1 MSQHT
6 PATGSVAHPTVLVVD
21 FGAQYA
27 QLIARRVREAQV
39 YSEIVPHTAT
49 AAELAERSPAAII
62 FSGGPASVHV
72 DGAPGID
79 LGVYE
84 LGVPIL
90 GICYGSQLLAR
101 DLGGQV
107 DRSGRGEYG
116 RTTLQHTGAASRLL
130 AAAGNPAESAAVPEG
145 AVPAV
150 AETGHI
156 ATPGPRPAGQPG
168 SGVSPSAS
176 LPGGVSEPVW
186 MSHFDAVTEPP
197 DGFTVTA
204 ATADSP
210 AAVIEDPQ
218 RRFYG
223 VQYHPE
229 VAHTPSGQA
238 QLERFLHDVC
248 QINSEW
254 TMSNVITESIEAIRT
269 QVGSARAICG
279 LSGGVDSAVAAAL
292 TQRAIGSQ
300 LTCVFV
306 DTGLMRAGEGDQV
319 ADTFRRTQGIELIH
333 ERAAEEFFEAL
344 AGVTDPEDKRK
355 IIGEKFVR
363 IFERAAGGIS
373 DARFLVQGTLYPD
386 VIESGSP
393 TAAKIKSHHNVGG
406 LPEDMNFE
414 LVEPLRNLF
423 KDEVRA
429 VGAELGLPPEIVQRQ
444 PFPGPG
450 LGVRIVG
457 EVTPEAVETVRAAD
471 VVVREEITKAGLDS
485 EVWQGFAVLADI
497 RSVGVMGDER
507 TYARPIIVRAVTSE
521 DAMTADWA
529 RLPHDLLE
537 QISSRIVNEVPG
549 VNRVVYDITSKPPGT
564 IEWE

>member
-1 MSQHT
+1 MSTHS
-6 PATGSVAHPTVLVVD
+6 PAAGAVAHPTVLVVD

-79 LGVYE
+79 PGVYE

-90 GICYGSQLLAR
+90 GICYGHQLLSR

-107 DRSGRGEYG
+107 GRSGRGEYG
-116 RTTLQHTGAASRLL
+116 RTTMTHAGVPSELL
-130 AAAGNPAESAAVPEG
+130 GE
-145 AVPAV
+145 
-150 AETGHI
+150 
-156 ATPGPRPAGQPG
+156 PGIGVG
-168 SGVSPSAS
+168 ST
-176 LPGGVSEPVW
+176 EPVW
-186 MSHFDAVTEPP
+186 MSHFDAVVEPP
-197 DGFTVTA
+197 DGFAVTA
-204 ATADSP
+204 STADSP

-223 VQYHPE
+223 VQHHPE

-238 QLERFLHDVC
+238 QLERFLHGIC
-248 QINSEW
+248 GINSEW
-254 TMSNVITESIEAIRT
+254 TMANVITESVEAIRA

-306 DTGLMRAGEGDQV
+306 DTGLMRAGEGEQV
-319 ADTFRRTQGIELIH
+319 TDTFRRTQGIELIH
-333 ERAAEEFFEAL
+333 ERAADEFFEAL

-363 IFERAAGGIS
+363 IFERAAGGIT

-406 LPEDMNFE
+406 LPEDMTFE

-429 VGAELGLPPEIVQRQ
+429 VGTELGLPAEIVQRQ

-471 VVVREEITKAGLDS
+471 VIVRDEITKAGLDG

-537 QISSRIVNEVPG
+537 LISSRIVNEVPG

>member
-1 MSQHT
+1 MSRHS
-6 PATGSVAHPTVLVVD
+6 PAAVPVAHPTVLVVD

-49 AAELAERSPAAII
+49 AAELAGRSPAAII
-62 FSGGPASVHV
+62 FSGGPASVHT

-79 LGVYE
+79 PGVYE

-107 DRSGRGEYG
+107 DRSGHGEYG
-116 RTTLQHTGAASRLL
+116 RTALTH
-130 AAAGNPAESAAVPEG
+130 
-145 AVPAV
+145 
-150 AETGHI
+150 
-156 ATPGPRPAGQPG
+156 
-168 SGVSPSAS
+168 SGVPSG
-176 LPGGVSEPVW
+176 LLGDPGGVGSTEPVW
-186 MSHFDAVTEPP
+186 MSHFDAVVEPP
-197 DGFTVTA
+197 HGFKVTA
-204 ATADSP
+204 STADSP
-210 AAVIEDPQ
+210 AAVIEDPR

-229 VAHTPSGQA
+229 VAHTPGGQA
-238 QLERFLHDVC
+238 QLERFLHGVC
-248 QINSEW
+248 GISSEW
-254 TMSNVITESIEAIRT
+254 TMANVIAESIDAIRA

-306 DTGLMRAGEGDQV
+306 DTGLMRAGEGEQV
-319 ADTFRRTQGIELIH
+319 TDTFRRTQGIELIH
-333 ERAAEEFFEAL
+333 VRAADEFFEAL

-363 IFERAAGGIS
+363 IFERAAGGIT

-406 LPEDMNFE
+406 LPEDMTFE

-429 VGAELGLPPEIVQRQ
+429 LGAELGLPPEIVQRQ

-471 VVVREEITKAGLDS
+471 VIVRDEIAKAGLEG

>member
-1 MSQHT
+1 MT
-6 PATGSVAHPTVLVVD
+6 PHPPAARSVAHPTVLVVD

-27 QLIARRVREAQV
+27 QLIARRVREARV

-49 AAELAERSPAAII
+49 AAELAERAPAAII

-101 DLGGQV
+101 DLGGTV
-107 DRSGRGEYG
+107 GRSGRGEYG
-116 RTTLQHTGAASRLL
+116 RTSLRRTGLL
-130 AAAGNPAESAAVPEG
+130 SQLLGPVVDSSDADDRGGHADSDHGGTAGRRGTIPTES
-145 AVPAV
+145 
-150 AETGHI
+150 
-156 ATPGPRPAGQPG
+156 
-168 SGVSPSAS
+168 
-176 LPGGVSEPVW
+176 VW
-186 MSHFDAVTEPP
+186 MSHFDAVVEQPP
-197 DGFTVTA
+197 GFEITA
-204 ATADSP
+204 STPDSP

-218 RRFYG
+218 RRFFG
-223 VQYHPE
+223 VQHHPE
-229 VAHTPSGQA
+229 VAHTPSGQT
-238 QLERFLHDVC
+238 QLERFLHGVC

-254 TMSNVITESIEAIRT
+254 TMTNVITESVEAIRA
-269 QVGSARAICG
+269 QVGAARAVCG

-319 ADTFRRTQGIELIH
+319 TDTFRRTQGIELIH
-333 ERAAEEFFEAL
+333 ERAADEFFEAL

-406 LPEDMNFE
+406 LPPDMAFE

-471 VVVREEITKAGLDS
+471 VVVREEIAKAGLDG

>member
-1 MSQHT
+1 MSTHS
-6 PATGSVAHPTVLVVD
+6 PAAGAVAHPTVLVVD

-49 AAELAERSPAAII
+49 AAELAQRSPAAII

-72 DGAPGID
+72 EGAPGID
-79 LGVYE
+79 PDVYE

-101 DLGGQV
+101 DLGGRV

-116 RTTLQHTGAASRLL
+116 RTSLRHTGVRSQLLGPVADEHAAGDARGRAGDERDEAASRS
-130 AAAGNPAESAAVPEG
+130 AAPPAES
-145 AVPAV
+145 
-150 AETGHI
+150 
-156 ATPGPRPAGQPG
+156 
-168 SGVSPSAS
+168 
-176 LPGGVSEPVW
+176 VW

-197 DGFTVTA
+197 AGFTVTA
-204 ATADSP
+204 STADSP
-210 AAVIEDPQ
+210 AAVIEDPH

-223 VQYHPE
+223 VQHHPE

-238 QLERFLHDVC
+238 QLERFLHGIC
-248 QINSEW
+248 GINSEW
-254 TMSNVITESIEAIRT
+254 TMANVITESIEAIRA

-306 DTGLMRAGEGDQV
+306 DTGLMRAGEGEQV
-319 ADTFRRTQGIELIH
+319 TDTFRRTQGIELIH
-333 ERAAEEFFEAL
+333 ERAADEFFEAL

-363 IFERAAGGIS
+363 IFERAAGGIT

-406 LPEDMNFE
+406 LPEDMTFE
-414 LVEPLRNLF
+414 LVEPLRHLF

-457 EVTPEAVETVRAAD
+457 EVTPESVETVRAAD
-471 VVVREEITKAGLDS
+471 VIVRDEIAAAGLDG

-537 QISSRIVNEVPG
+537 SISSRIVNEVPG

>member
-1 MSQHT
+1 MSTHSSAAG
-6 PATGSVAHPTVLVVD
+6 PVAHPTVLVVD

-39 YSEIVPHTAT
+39 YSEIVPHTST

-72 DGAPGID
+72 EGAPGID
-79 LGVYE
+79 PGVYE

-116 RTTLQHTGAASRLL
+116 RTRLQHTGVRSQLL
-130 AAAGNPAESAAVPEG
+130 DAEVDEAVDG
-145 AVPAV
+145 
-150 AETGHI
+150 
-156 ATPGPRPAGQPG
+156 G
-168 SGVSPSAS
+168 SGVGADEGTLISVGVAS
-176 LPGGVSEPVW
+176 DRGARVADDGTALGRSERGVTESVW

-197 DGFTVTA
+197 TGFTVTA
-204 ATADSP
+204 STADSP
-210 AAVIEDPQ
+210 AAVIEDSR

-238 QLERFLHDVC
+238 QLERFLHAVC
-248 QINSEW
+248 GINSEW
-254 TMSNVITESIEAIRT
+254 TMANVITESIEAIRA

-306 DTGLMRAGEGDQV
+306 DTGLMRAGEGEQV
-319 ADTFRRTQGIELIH
+319 TDTFRRTQGIELIH
-333 ERAAEEFFEAL
+333 ERAADEFFEAL

-363 IFERAAGGIS
+363 IFERAAGGIT

-406 LPEDMNFE
+406 LPEDMSFE
-414 LVEPLRNLF
+414 LVEPLRTLF

-471 VVVREEITKAGLDS
+471 VIVRDEIAKAGLDG

-537 QISSRIVNEVPG
+537 VISSRIVNEVPG

>member
-1 MSQHT
+1 MPPHS
-6 PATGSVAHPTVLVVD
+6 PAAGPVAHPTVLVVD

-39 YSEIVPHTAT
+39 YSEIVPHTST

-72 DGAPGID
+72 EGAPGID
-79 LGVYE
+79 HGAYE
-84 LGVPIL
+84 MGVPIL

-101 DLGGQV
+101 DLGGKV

-116 RTTLQHTGAASRLL
+116 RATLTHAGVPSELLGDPGDGTAAF
-130 AAAGNPAESAAVPEG
+130 
-145 AVPAV
+145 
-150 AETGHI
+150 
-156 ATPGPRPAGQPG
+156 
-168 SGVSPSAS
+168 
-176 LPGGVSEPVW
+176 EPVW
-186 MSHFDAVTEPP
+186 MSHFDAVVEPP
-197 DGFTVTA
+197 EGFTVTA
-204 ATADSP
+204 STAASP
-210 AAVIEDPQ
+210 AAVIEDPR

-229 VAHTPSGQA
+229 VVHTPSGQA
-238 QLERFLHDVC
+238 QLERFLHGIC
-248 QINSEW
+248 AINSEW
-254 TMSNVITESIEAIRT
+254 TMANVITESIEAIRA

-319 ADTFRRTQGIELIH
+319 TDTFRRTQGIELIH
-333 ERAAEEFFEAL
+333 ERAADEFFEAL

-363 IFERAAGGIS
+363 IFERAAGGIT

-393 TAAKIKSHHNVGG
+393 AAAKIKSHHNVGG
-406 LPEDMNFE
+406 LPDDMTFE

-429 VGAELGLPPEIVQRQ
+429 VGDELGLPAEIVQRQ

-471 VVVREEITKAGLDS
+471 VIVRDEITKAGLDG

-537 QISSRIVNEVPG
+537 QISSRIVNEVQG

>member
-1 MSQHT
+1 MSIHS
-6 PATGSVAHPTVLVVD
+6 PAASAVAHPTVLVVD

-39 YSEIVPHTAT
+39 YSEIVPHTST
-49 AAELAERSPAAII
+49 AAELADRSPAAII

-79 LGVYE
+79 PGVYE

-116 RTTLQHTGAASRLL
+116 RTTMTHAGVPSELL
-130 AAAGNPAESAAVPEG
+130 AE
-145 AVPAV
+145 
-150 AETGHI
+150 
-156 ATPGPRPAGQPG
+156 PGDGVG
-168 SGVSPSAS
+168 ST
-176 LPGGVSEPVW
+176 EPVW

-197 DGFTVTA
+197 AGFTVTA
-204 ATADSP
+204 STADSP
-210 AAVIEDPQ
+210 AAVIEDSQ

-229 VAHTPSGQA
+229 VMHTPSGQA
-238 QLERFLHDVC
+238 QLEQFLHGIC
-248 QINSEW
+248 AINSEW
-254 TMSNVITESIEAIRT
+254 TMANVITESIDAIRA

-319 ADTFRRTQGIELIH
+319 TDTFRRTQGIELIH
-333 ERAAEEFFEAL
+333 ERAADEFFDAL

-363 IFERAAGGIS
+363 IFERAAGGIT

-406 LPEDMNFE
+406 LPEDMTFE
-414 LVEPLRNLF
+414 LVEPLRHLF

-457 EVTPEAVETVRAAD
+457 EVTPESVETVRAAD
-471 VVVREEITKAGLDS
+471 VIVRDEITKAGLDG
-485 EVWQGFAVLADI
+485 EVWQAFAVLADI

-537 QISSRIVNEVPG
+537 VISSRIVNEVSG

>member
-1 MSQHT
+1 MPPHS
-6 PATGSVAHPTVLVVD
+6 PAAGPVAYPTVLVVD

-39 YSEIVPHTAT
+39 YSEIVPHSVT

-101 DLGGQV
+101 DLGGLV

-116 RTTLQHTGAASRLL
+116 RARLRRTGAPSQLL
-130 AAAGNPAESAAVPEG
+130 DPVADGGAGHDPGEDADNDRAEAAARSGTAPAES
-145 AVPAV
+145 
-150 AETGHI
+150 
-156 ATPGPRPAGQPG
+156 
-168 SGVSPSAS
+168 
-176 LPGGVSEPVW
+176 VW
-186 MSHFDAVTEPP
+186 MSHFDAVVEPP
-197 DGFTVTA
+197 PGFEITA
-204 ATADSP
+204 STPDSP

-218 RRFYG
+218 RRIYG
-223 VQYHPE
+223 LQYHPE

-238 QLERFLHDVC
+238 QLERFLHDIC

-254 TMSNVITESIEAIRT
+254 TMTNVITESVEAIRA

-319 ADTFRRTQGIELIH
+319 TDTFRRTQGIELIH
-333 ERAAEEFFEAL
+333 ERAADEFFEAL

-363 IFERAAGGIS
+363 IFERAAGGIT

-406 LPEDMNFE
+406 LPDDMAFE

-429 VGAELGLPPEIVQRQ
+429 VGVELGLPPEIVQRQ

-471 VVVREEITKAGLDS
+471 VIVREEISKAGLDA

-537 QISSRIVNEVPG
+537 QMSSRIVNEVPG

>member
-1 MSQHT
+1 MPPHS
-6 PATGSVAHPTVLVVD
+6 PAAGPVAHPTVLVVD

-39 YSEIVPHTAT
+39 YSEIVPHSVT

-101 DLGGQV
+101 DLGGTV

-116 RTTLQHTGAASRLL
+116 RTALSRTDTASRLL
-130 AAAGNPAESAAVPEG
+130 ADASSE
-145 AVPAV
+145 
-150 AETGHI
+150 
-156 ATPGPRPAGQPG
+156 ATPTE
-168 SGVSPSAS
+168 S
-176 LPGGVSEPVW
+176 VW
-186 MSHFDAVTEPP
+186 MSHFDAVVEQPP
-197 DGFTVTA
+197 GFEITA
-204 ATADSP
+204 STPDSP

-218 RRFYG
+218 RRFFG

-238 QLERFLHDVC
+238 QLERFLHDIC

-254 TMSNVITESIEAIRT
+254 TMTNVITESVEAIRA

-319 ADTFRRTQGIELIH
+319 TDTFRRTQGIELIH
-333 ERAAEEFFEAL
+333 ERAADEFFDAL

-363 IFERAAGGIS
+363 IFERAAGGIT

-406 LPEDMNFE
+406 LPDDMTFE

-471 VVVREEITKAGLDS
+471 VIVREEISKAGLDG

>member
-1 MSQHT
+1 MSRHS
-6 PATGSVAHPTVLVVD
+6 PAAGTVAHPTVLVVD

-39 YSEIVPHTAT
+39 YSEIVPHTST

-72 DGAPGID
+72 EGAPGID
-79 LGVYE
+79 PAVYE

-116 RTTLQHTGAASRLL
+116 RTTMTHAGVPSELL
-130 AAAGNPAESAAVPEG
+130 GDAGVGGGSA
-145 AVPAV
+145 
-150 AETGHI
+150 
-156 ATPGPRPAGQPG
+156 
-168 SGVSPSAS
+168 
-176 LPGGVSEPVW
+176 EPVW
-186 MSHFDAVTEPP
+186 MSHFDAVVEPP
-197 DGFTVTA
+197 EGFTVTA
-204 ATADSP
+204 STADSP
-210 AAVIEDPQ
+210 AAVIEDPH

-229 VAHTPSGQA
+229 VMHTPSGQA
-238 QLERFLHDVC
+238 QLERFLHGIC
-248 QINSEW
+248 AINSEW
-254 TMSNVITESIEAIRT
+254 TMANVITESIEAIRA

-306 DTGLMRAGEGDQV
+306 DTGLMRAGEGEQV
-319 ADTFRRTQGIELIH
+319 TDTFRRTQGIELIH
-333 ERAAEEFFEAL
+333 ERAADEFFEAL

-363 IFERAAGGIS
+363 IFERAAGGIT

-406 LPEDMNFE
+406 LPEDMAFE
-414 LVEPLRNLF
+414 LVEPLRHLF

-429 VGAELGLPPEIVQRQ
+429 VGTELGLPPEIVQRQ

-471 VVVREEITKAGLDS
+471 VIVREEIAAAGLDG

-537 QISSRIVNEVPG
+537 VISSRIVNEVPG

>member
-1 MSQHT
+1 MSTHS
-6 PATGSVAHPTVLVVD
+6 PAAGAVAHPTVLVVD

-79 LGVYE
+79 PGVYE

-116 RTTLQHTGAASRLL
+116 RTTMTHVGVPSELLGEPGVGVGA
-130 AAAGNPAESAAVPEG
+130 
-145 AVPAV
+145 
-150 AETGHI
+150 T
-156 ATPGPRPAGQPG
+156 
-168 SGVSPSAS
+168 
-176 LPGGVSEPVW
+176 EPVW
-186 MSHFDAVTEPP
+186 MSHFDAVVEPP

-204 ATADSP
+204 STADSP

-223 VQYHPE
+223 VQHHPE
-229 VAHTPSGQA
+229 VAHTPEGQA
-238 QLERFLHDVC
+238 QLERFLHGIC
-248 QINSEW
+248 GINSEW
-254 TMSNVITESIEAIRT
+254 TMANVITESVEAIRA

-363 IFERAAGGIS
+363 IFERAAGGIT
-373 DARFLVQGTLYPD
+373 DARFLVAGHAVSRRDRIGLADRGEDQEPPQRGRAARRYELRSGRAAAEPVQGR
-386 VIESGSP
+386 G
-393 TAAKIKSHHNVGG
+393 AGC
-406 LPEDMNFE
+406 
-414 LVEPLRNLF
+414 R
-423 KDEVRA
+423 
-429 VGAELGLPPEIVQRQ
+429 AELGLPPEIVQRQ
-444 PFPGPG
+444 PFPG
-450 LGVRIVG
+450 
-457 EVTPEAVETVRAAD
+457 RAW
-471 VVVREEITKAGLDS
+471 VSGS
-485 EVWQGFAVLADI
+485 
-497 RSVGVMGDER
+497 
-507 TYARPIIVRAVTSE
+507 
-521 DAMTADWA
+521 WA
-529 RLPHDLLE
+529 RSPPRRSRRCGPPM
-537 QISSRIVNEVPG
+537 SSCATRSPRRASTARSG
-549 VNRVVYDITSKPPGT
+549 RDSPCWQTSAASV
-564 IEWE
+564 